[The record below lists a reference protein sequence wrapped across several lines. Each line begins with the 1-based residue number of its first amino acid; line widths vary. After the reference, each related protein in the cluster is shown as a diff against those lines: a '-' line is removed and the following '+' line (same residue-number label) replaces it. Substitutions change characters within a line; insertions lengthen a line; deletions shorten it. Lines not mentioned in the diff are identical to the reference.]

1 MGSFKDFIPPETIV
15 IRNGEQRKMDAT
27 KLVVGDVVRVELG
40 KKIPADLR
48 IIDSVGMK
56 VDNSSLT
63 GETELLARTSEP
75 TNDNPLETK
84 NIAFFSTLNKE
95 GTGTGIVF
103 ATGDRTFIGQI
114 ANLAANARS

>member
-1 MGSFKDFIPPETIV
+1 MPEC
-15 IRNGEQRKMDAT
+15 
-27 KLVVGDVVRVELG
+27 
-40 KKIPADLR
+40 
-48 IIDSVGMK
+48 
-56 VDNSSLT
+56 
-63 GETELLARTSEP
+63 

-114 ANLAANARS
+114 ANLAATAGDEEELTPLQQ

>member
-1 MGSFKDFIPPETIV
+1 MPEC
-15 IRNGEQRKMDAT
+15 
-27 KLVVGDVVRVELG
+27 
-40 KKIPADLR
+40 
-48 IIDSVGMK
+48 
-56 VDNSSLT
+56 
-63 GETELLARTSEP
+63 

-114 ANLAANARS
+114 ANLAATAGD